1 MEEADTVKSTLMF
14 LLWRKQQKEDHLCVF
29 CRSVALMNHID
40 CVVTTNEVHRKQ
52 IPSDRSI
59 QLNLKNIY
67 KTTKRP
73 QLILLRQ
80 TLVFQINCWDIS
92 YLHISLMVSL
102 SHVKQCIILLKSC
115 HTFQRLLLRFRDK
128 VYYVMSVVWFGACV
142 IWSRGL
148 WLEPGGGN
156 RHHQRNTMLMMK
168 NLNFWPGFLRPF
180 HKALNSIKYQ
190 SKKF

>member
-1 MEEADTVKSTLMF
+1 MCF
-14 LLWRKQQKEDHLCVF
+14 LPICGIDESHWLCRDYQWGSPQTNPLWQI
-29 CRSVALMNHID
+29 N
-40 CVVTTNEVHRKQ
+40 TTESEKK
-52 IPSDRSI
+52 I
-59 QLNLKNIY
+59 LY

-73 QLILLRQ
+73 QLIILTE
-80 TLVFQINCWDIS
+80 TLVFQINCSDIP

-102 SHVKQCIILLKSC
+102 SHVKQCIILLKTC

-142 IWSRGL
+142 IWSCGL